1 MGLFIQNTRT
11 GDKKFTFSK
20 KNQELEEA
28 KEKILRAAQQQKV
41 VNVGMTSNMKF
52 LNTIYILS
60 RSGDTYGTY
69 VS

>member
-1 MGLFIQNTRT
+1 M
-11 GDKKFTFSK
+11 
-20 KNQELEEA
+20 A